1 MPTAQQQHRPRHAIG
16 IATRHKAHPQR
27 FCKRDGLRSS
37 SSSSSG
43 IKGSEEDMFVI
54 ELDMVVCIVLRLDI
68 IAAVGRLRRASVE
81 EWLLA
86 WWQKLGSVFSSF
98 FDLGAL

>member
-1 MPTAQQQHRPRHAIG
+1 
-16 IATRHKAHPQR
+16 
-27 FCKRDGLRSS
+27 
-37 SSSSSG
+37 
-43 IKGSEEDMFVI
+43 MFVI

-86 WWQKLGSVFSSF
+86 WWQKLGSFFFSF